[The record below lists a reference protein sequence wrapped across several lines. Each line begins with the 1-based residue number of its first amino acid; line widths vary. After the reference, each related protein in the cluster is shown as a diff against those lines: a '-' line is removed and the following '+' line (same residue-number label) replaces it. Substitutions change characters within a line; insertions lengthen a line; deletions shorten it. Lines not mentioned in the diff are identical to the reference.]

1 MNFLDGSKKGECGI
15 LFLVASY
22 YANLYDMI
30 QLYSVCM
37 SVYKNDKPADFL
49 VAVSSIYR
57 QTVKPSDIV
66 LVVDGPIGEELKET
80 ISKLQGEIDVLNVI
94 WLPTNQGHAIARQTG
109 LLAAKNE
116 LVAVMDAD
124 DVSLPTRFEKQ
135 LKTFEEHSDVTVV
148 GGFIHE
154 FIGKTKNVVGKRIV
168 PEHDTE
174 IKEYMKSRCPMNLVT
189 VMMRKSHLE
198 KVGGYIDWYC
208 EEDYYLWIR
217 LAMAGYKFY
226 NIQENLV
233 DVRVGEE
240 MYQRRGGWK
249 YFKSEASL
257 QRYMWKHDMIGVG
270 RYLYNVAIRFAV
282 QVAMPNSVRGWFF
295 RTFARK

>member
-1 MNFLDGSKKGECGI
+1 
-15 LFLVASY
+15 
-22 YANLYDMI
+22 
-30 QLYSVCM
+30 M

-49 VAVSSIYR
+49 VAVRSIYN
-57 QTVKPSDIV
+57 QTALPNDIV
-66 LVVDGPIGEELKET
+66 LVVDGPVDEELKEA
-80 ISKLQGEIDVLNVI
+80 IMILQGEIGILNVI
-94 WLPTNQGHAIARQTG
+94 WLPTNQGHATARQTG

-124 DVSLPTRFEKQ
+124 DISVPNRFEKQ
-135 LKTFEEHSDVTVV
+135 LKAFKEHSDVTVV
-148 GGFIHE
+148 GGLIHE
-154 FIGKTKNVVGKRIV
+154 FIDDTKNVVGKRIV
-168 PEHDTE
+168 PEYDME

-189 VMMRKSHLE
+189 VMMRKSHLVA
-198 KVGGYIDWYC
+198 VGGYIDWYC

-233 DVRVGEE
+233 DVRVGEG
-240 MYQRRGGWK
+240 MYQRRGGWR

-257 QRYMWKHDMIGVG
+257 QHYMWKQGVIGLG

-282 QVAMPNSVRGWFF
+282 QVAMPNSVRGWVFK
-295 RTFARK
+295 TLARS